1 MAKNKRTT
9 SRRGNTQKVVP
20 NRNPR
25 REEQAQKQY
34 NERANVSMRPP
45 GKQSTSGSGKGGSK
59 NQSSG
64 GNKPEASSG
73 ESQGG
78 ESTKK

>member
-9 SRRGNTQKVVP
+9 SRRGNTQRVVP

-25 REEQAQKQY
+25 REEQLQEQY
-34 NERANVSMRPP
+34 NEKANVSMRPP
-45 GKQSTSGSGKGGSK
+45 GKQSTSGKGRSG

-78 ESTKK
+78 KSTEK

>member
-1 MAKNKRTT
+1 MSKNKRTT
-9 SRRGNTQKVVP
+9 SRRGNTQRVVP
-20 NRNPR
+20 ARNPR
-25 REEQAQKQY
+25 REEQAHEQY

-45 GKQSTSGSGKGGSK
+45 GKQSTSGKGGSG

-78 ESTKK
+78 KSTKK

>member
-9 SRRGNTQKVVP
+9 SRQGNTQRVVP
-20 NRNPR
+20 TRNPR
-25 REEQAQKQY
+25 REEQLQKRY
-34 NERANVSMRPP
+34 NEKANVSMRPP
-45 GKQSTSGSGKGGSK
+45 GKQSSSGKSGYG

-64 GNKPEASSG
+64 VSKPEASSG

-78 ESTKK
+78 KSTKK